1 LHSYPAR
8 SLDGRKLRLPRPYF
22 KTGNLRQLRSRLRQ
36 GLWLHDLSG
45 IVNAGRSGYSIGAD
59 AKLSPAMDKFPIRV
73 SGLSRSYRQGQTLY
87 PVISGAQLQILPGE
101 CVALLGRSGSGKSTL
116 LNLIA
121 GIDRADSGAVM
132 IAGQNI
138 TALKEPALTLFRRRH
153 IGFVYQFFNLI
164 PTLTSAENI
173 ALPLE
178 LNGCGRDTIAAQTA
192 QMLEAVGLRP
202 RADAY
207 PDQLSGGEQ
216 QRVAIARA
224 LVHRPALILAD
235 EPTGNLDQ
243 ASGEQVLDL
252 MLSLAREEASS
263 ALLVTHSLAVA
274 RRADRILTLHAGQ
287 LTEQEGELA
296 W

>member
-1 LHSYPAR
+1 VTTVENPSQA
-8 SLDGRKLRLPRPYF
+8 S
-22 KTGNLRQLRSRLRQ
+22 
-36 GLWLHDLSG
+36 
-45 IVNAGRSGYSIGAD
+45 V
-59 AKLSPAMDKFPIRV
+59 RV
-73 SGLSRSYRQGQTLY
+73 SRLSRSYREGDSIH
-87 PVISGAQLQILPGE
+87 PVISDAQLQILAGE

-121 GIDRADSGAVM
+121 GIDRPDSGEVL
-132 IAGQNI
+132 IGGHNV

-178 LNGCGRDTIAAQTA
+178 LNGRPRDAVAAHTER
-192 QMLEAVGLRP
+192 MLDAVGLRQ
-202 RADAY
+202 RASAY

-224 LVHRPALILAD
+224 LVHRPALLLAD

-243 ASGEQVLDL
+243 AAGEQVLEL
-252 MLSLAREEASS
+252 MMSLAREEHSS
-263 ALLVTHSLAVA
+263 LLLVTHSLAVA
-274 RRADRILTLHAGQ
+274 QRADRILTLHQGR
-287 LTEQEGELA
+287 LSEQGTELA

>member
-1 LHSYPAR
+1 VTTVEST
-8 SLDGRKLRLPRPYF
+8 S
-22 KTGNLRQLRSRLRQ
+22 
-36 GLWLHDLSG
+36 
-45 IVNAGRSGYSIGAD
+45 D
-59 AKLSPAMDKFPIRV
+59 ASVHIRA
-73 SGLSRSYRQGQTLY
+73 LSRSYREGDSVH
-87 PVISGAQLQILPGE
+87 PVISDAELHVLPGE

-121 GIDRADSGAVM
+121 GIDRPDSGEVL
-132 IAGQNI
+132 IGGHSI
-138 TALKEPALTLFRRRH
+138 TALGEPALTLFRRRH

-178 LNGCGRDTIAAQTA
+178 LNGVPRDTIAAKTA
-192 QMLEAVGLRP
+192 KMLEAVGLRQ
-202 RADAY
+202 RANAW

-224 LVHRPALILAD
+224 LVHRPTLVLAD

-243 ASGEQVLDL
+243 TAGEQVLEL
-252 MLSLAREEASS
+252 MLSLAREERSS
-263 ALLVTHSLAVA
+263 VLLVTHSLAVA
-274 RRADRILTLHAGQ
+274 QRTDRILTLHAGR
-287 LTEQEGELA
+287 LDERGAGLA